1 MPEFG
6 GLADE
11 TWAPA
16 PEVAGIGFGVLALVA
31 LLARLI

>member
-1 MPEFG
+1 MPDFG
-6 GLADE
+6 ASTDE

-16 PEVAGIGFGVLALVA
+16 GDVADIGFGVLALVA